1 MKTVTYYVITNR
13 KLVIS
18 AIIASGVLLGILMD
32 DAMVGGFGNY
42 FDKLQCEK
50 MIFSNEQAKCN
61 NLRNTSIEWLLI
73 MPLISGFLSFAMFAR
88 RLIWN

>member
-18 AIIASGVLLGILMD
+18 IIIGSGVLLGILLD

-50 MIFSNEQAKCN
+50 MVFSDEQSKCN
-61 NLRNTSIEWLLI
+61 NLRNASVEWLLI
-73 MPLISGFLSFAMFAR
+73 IPFISGFLSFSMFAR